1 MARAALKAVE
11 TNPGS
16 LSNSYEL
23 TEAEKKAL
31 LVQGLAE
38 IEKHIEE
45 KDRVVA
51 LIRTSRKRLVSHGF
65 KPKVIDF
72 ALRLRKEED
81 ETVIEQRRAEIEV
94 ARFLNHPVGTQPEL
108 PLLMEDRTP
117 EVDRA
122 FAAGEI
128 AGASGVTCSAPH
140 AAGSPMEQSW
150 LRGWHQGQAT
160 ITSAFRKL
168 EAKAAAEA
176 ENEGNDD
183 DADEDQQ

>member
-1 MARAALKAVE
+1 MARPKLAVAAS
-11 TNPGS
+11 NP
-16 LSNSYEL
+16 NPIPNNYEL

-31 LVQGLAE
+31 LVQGLSE

-51 LIRTSRKRLVSHGF
+51 LIRSSRKRLVSHGF

-72 ALRLRKEED
+72 ALRLRKDED
-81 ETVIEQRRAEIEV
+81 DAIIEQRRAEIEV

-117 EVDRA
+117 GVDKARA
-122 FAAGEI
+122 DGEI
-128 AGASGVTCSAPH
+128 AGAEGKTCSAPY
-140 AAGSPMEQSW
+140 AVGSPNEQAW
-150 LRGWHQGQAT
+150 IKGWHDGQAT
-160 ITSAFRKL
+160 ITSAFKKL

-176 ENEGNDD
+176 EDDEADD
-183 DADEDQQ
+183 DSDED

>member
-1 MARAALKAVE
+1 MARPKLAVAAS
-11 TNPGS
+11 NPNPIP
-16 LSNSYEL
+16 NSYEL

-81 ETVIEQRRAEIEV
+81 DAVIEQRRAEIEV

-108 PLLMEDRTP
+108 PLVMEDRTP
-117 EVDRA
+117 GVDKARA
-122 FAAGEI
+122 EGEI
-128 AGASGVTCSAPH
+128 AGAEGKTCSAPY
-140 AAGSPMEQSW
+140 AAGSPNEQAW
-150 LRGWHQGQAT
+150 LHGWHDGQAT
-160 ITSAFRKL
+160 ITSAFKKL

-176 ENEGNDD
+176 EDDEADD
-183 DADEDQQ
+183 DGGED

>member
-51 LIRTSRKRLVSHGF
+51 LIRTSRKKLVANGF

-72 ALRLRKEED
+72 ALRLRKDED
-81 ETVIEQRRAEIEV
+81 DVVIEQRRAEIEV
-94 ARFLNHPVGTQPEL
+94 ARFLNHPIGTQPEL
-108 PLLMEDRTP
+108 PLVMEDRTP
-117 EVDRA
+117 GIDKAKAE
-122 FAAGEI
+122 GEI
-128 AGASGVTCSAPH
+128 AGAEGKTCSAPY
-140 AAGSPMEQSW
+140 AAGSPNEQAW
-150 LRGWHQGQAT
+150 IKGWHDGQAT
-160 ITSAFRKL
+160 ITSAFKKL

-176 ENEGNDD
+176 EDD
-183 DADEDQQ
+183 EADDESDED

>member
-1 MARAALKAVE
+1 MARPKLAAVT
-11 TNPGS
+11 TNPEPI
-16 LSNSYEL
+16 SNGFEL
-23 TEAEKKAL
+23 TESEKRAL
-31 LVQGLAE
+31 LVQGLSE
-38 IEKHIEE
+38 IEGLVE
-45 KDRVVA
+45 KKDDIVSK
-51 LIRTSRKRLVSHGF
+51 IRTSRKRLVSHGF

-72 ALRLRKEED
+72 ALRLRKDED
-81 ETVIEQRRAEIEV
+81 DAIIEQRRAEIEV

-108 PLLMEDRTP
+108 PLVMEDRTP

-128 AGASGVTCSAPH
+128 AGASGATCSAPH

-150 LRGWHQGQAT
+150 IKGWHQGQAT

-176 ENEGNDD
+176 EDDEADAEG
-183 DADEDQQ
+183 DED

>member
-1 MARAALKAVE
+1 MARPNLAAVTTSPE
-11 TNPGS
+11 PGH
-16 LSNSYEL
+16 NSFEL
-23 TEAEKKAL
+23 TESEKRAL

-72 ALRLRKEED
+72 ALRLRKDED
-81 ETVIEQRRAEIEV
+81 DVIIEQRRAEIEV

-108 PLLMEDRTP
+108 PLVMEDRTP
-117 EVDRA
+117 GVDKA
-122 FAAGEI
+122 KAEGEI
-128 AGASGVTCSAPH
+128 AGAEGKTCSAPY
-140 AAGSPMEQSW
+140 AAGSPNEQSW
-150 LRGWHQGQAT
+150 ILGWHDGQAT

-168 EAKAAAEA
+168 EAKAAAES
-176 ENEGNDD
+176 EDD
-183 DADEDQQ
+183 EAGDDSDED